1 MQPDRD
7 PRRHLPLK
15 PSAFAV
21 LAALA
26 EGPIPGIDILEA
38 VNATVPGVPLFGP
51 GTLYRLLRE
60 LRHERLIARV
70 ERATGTG
77 GDERHA
83 VHELTPLGRSV
94 LRAEAARLRRT
105 LQLAEGRGSGGHR
118 S

>member
-38 VNATVPGVPLFGP
+38 VNATVLGLPLFGP

-77 GDERHA
+77 DERHA

-94 LRAEAARLRRT
+94 LRAEAARLRKT
-105 LQLAEGRGSGGHR
+105 LQLADRGSGGHR

>member
-1 MQPDRD
+1 MQTAKD

-26 EGPIPGIDILEA
+26 EAPRPGIDVLDA
-38 VNATVPGVPLFGP
+38 VNATVAGFPLFGP

-60 LRHERLIARV
+60 LRQERLIARV
-70 ERATGTG
+70 ERTAAG

-83 VHELTPLGRSV
+83 VHELTALGRAV
-94 LRAEAARLRRT
+94 LRAETTRLRRT
-105 LQLAEGRGSGGHR
+105 LELAEGRTGGGSR
-118 S
+118 P